1 MCACSYYALFKIN
14 IDNKYFQFNYNKLVA
29 GATTGA
35 ALMQARR
42 KRGKEEEGKGEKGRG
57 RGAARVEGETG
68 RTARGRGEGEWGR
81 C

>member
-35 ALMQARR
+35 ALMQARGR
-42 KRGKEEEGKGEKGRG
+42 RDKEEEEK
-57 RGAARVEGETG
+57 GETG
-68 RTARGRGEGEWGR
+68 RGCGATGVVGE
-81 C
+81 